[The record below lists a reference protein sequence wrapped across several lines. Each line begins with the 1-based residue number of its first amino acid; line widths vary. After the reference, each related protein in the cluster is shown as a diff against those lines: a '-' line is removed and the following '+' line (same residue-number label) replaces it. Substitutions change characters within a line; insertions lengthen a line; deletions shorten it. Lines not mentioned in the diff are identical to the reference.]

1 MCGDVGPKP
10 TATCEAGAPGPTE
23 LLYITGYM
31 QMPPPSFGV
40 RGGRAG
46 PGTALLSLPVS
57 LAVRGPA
64 RGWPRGACRP
74 IAVARVRQEA
84 PRAGSSDIVK
94 PQIGCCTLKK
104 KPATFDCEASATLG
118 SKLYPAW
125 PDCER
130 DLRWPHAGRGPRGHP
145 QLLFITWLKLD
156 PKLQQACWWK
166 PTLTE

>member
-10 TATCEAGAPGPTE
+10 TATCEAGAPGPTG

-31 QMPPPSFGV
+31 QVPPPVPVGWRAAGQDPAQLSYLCLSPWLSEALPA
-40 RGGRAG
+40 GG
-46 PGTALLSLPVS
+46 
-57 LAVRGPA
+57 
-64 RGWPRGACRP
+64 PRGARCP
-74 IAVARVRQEA
+74 VAVAREQLGA
-84 PRAGSSDIVK
+84 PGAGSSDIVK

-130 DLRWPHAGRGPRGHP
+130 DLRWPHAR
-145 QLLFITWLKLD
+145 
-156 PKLQQACWWK
+156 PKPARPPSAPLYHMA
-166 PTLTE
+166 EVRS